1 MEEAGKRMLAVLEE
15 ETINKLAE
23 RYNLNAKEASNY
35 IKNERVNKRGR
46 PKNVGEK
53 KKEEKV
59 KGVRGRPPK
68 EEKPETSYVG
78 EDLIARLIEAARK
91 KAGM

>member
-1 MEEAGKRMLAVLEE
+1 MEEAGKKMLAVMEE

-35 IKNERVNKRGR
+35 IKKESVSKRGR
-46 PKNVGEK
+46 PKNVGG
-53 KKEEKV
+53 KEPKKV
-59 KGVRGRPPK
+59 KGARGRPPK